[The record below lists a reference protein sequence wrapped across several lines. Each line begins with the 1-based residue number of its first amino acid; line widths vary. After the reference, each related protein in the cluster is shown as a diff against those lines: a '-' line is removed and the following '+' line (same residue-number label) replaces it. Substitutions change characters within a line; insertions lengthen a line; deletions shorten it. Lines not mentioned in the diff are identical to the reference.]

1 MARPPPS
8 RRRRLLPL
16 SLPPLL
22 LLLLLLLLPSTTT
35 ASLTAPTGPTGPA
48 PSVFYDAFSTRIY
61 DPKGRVLQLEYA
73 LEATKKGG
81 AAVGAVGGDLAVL
94 ASWTPRAS
102 RRQAPAAQQA
112 ALGPWRGD
120 THIALAGTG
129 LATDALALA
138 EVARRECLAH
148 RYVHDSPLR
157 VGRLVTRLAQE
168 VYDTERHR
176 IVPYALDLLVAG
188 CDVERGPCLFK
199 VGPAGVIESFRA
211 CAVGRR
217 AEQARA
223 YLLGHL
229 EEPHASGDSAAG
241 HPGLRRLATTVLRSL
256 LSTIGEEDGRG
267 GGGRDDR
274 EEEQQRVEEDISMV
288 VLGKG
293 IPYTPLIVAWDPHRR
308 RMEVRVPAALAAVL
322 EDQERRRIDEAE
334 ASTPSR

>member
-1 MARPPPS
+1 M
-8 RRRRLLPL
+8 
-16 SLPPLL
+16 
-22 LLLLLLLLPSTTT
+22 
-35 ASLTAPTGPTGPA
+35 
-48 PSVFYDAFSTRIY
+48 
-61 DPKGRVLQLEYA
+61 
-73 LEATKKGG
+73 
-81 AAVGAVGGDLAVL
+81 L

-112 ALGPWRGD
+112 ALGLWRGD
-120 THIALAGTG
+120 AHVALAGTG

-188 CDVERGPCLFK
+188 CDSEGGPCLFK

-229 EEPHASGDSAAG
+229 EEPHAGDSAADD
-241 HPGLRRLATTVLRSL
+241 PGLRRLATTVLRAL
-256 LSTIGEEDGRG
+256 LNTIVEEDGRG
-267 GGGRDDR
+267 DGEGRDR
-274 EEEQQRVEEDISMV
+274 EEEQQRVGEDISMV

-293 IPYTPLIVAWDPHRR
+293 IPYTPLIVAWHPHRR
-308 RMEVRVPAALAAVL
+308 RMEVRVPAALAAIL
-322 EDQERRRIDEAE
+322 EDQERRRIDQEE
-334 ASTPSR
+334 ASAPR

>member
-8 RRRRLLPL
+8 RRRDFLPLALLP
-16 SLPPLL
+16 
-22 LLLLLLLLPSTTT
+22 LLLLLPSTTT
-35 ASLTAPTGPTGPA
+35 ASLTAPSGPTGPA

-112 ALGPWRGD
+112 ALGLWRGD
-120 THIALAGTG
+120 AHVALAGTG

-148 RYVHDSPLR
+148 RYVHDSPMR

-176 IVPYALDLLVAG
+176 IVPYALNLLVAG
-188 CDVERGPCLFK
+188 CDSEGGPCLFK

-229 EEPHASGDSAAG
+229 EEPHAGDSAAG
-241 HPGLRRLATTVLRSL
+241 HPGLRRLATTVLRAL
-256 LSTIGEEDGRG
+256 LSTIVEEDGRRD
-267 GGGRDDR
+267 GGRDR
-274 EEEQQRVEEDISMV
+274 EEEQERVEEDISMV

-293 IPYTPLIVAWDPHRR
+293 ISYTPLIVAWDPHRR
-308 RMEVRVPAALAAVL
+308 RMEVRVPAALAAIL
-322 EDQERRRIDEAE
+322 EDQERRRIDQEKSSA
-334 ASTPSR
+334 PR